1 MVTAVVALSQPT
13 GRAWNE
19 CRSSDRQSADADDP
33 RPGTGRDLRTP
44 SHRLAYGY
52 YGLVPLAQ
60 NPRMWMPDLETAAAG
75 VATAVWGDAVPILM
89 GLSAARIH
97 GALPR
102 ALGEAM
108 VAVPSIHGPISL
120 TDRNATIRFITRNV
134 EALDAIRVGT
144 ELGPALA
151 TTPAQTALDLARDP
165 RLLEKPEDIA
175 VRSEERRVGKEGRWR
190 RRGEQ

>member
-1 MVTAVVALSQPT
+1 
-13 GRAWNE
+13 
-19 CRSSDRQSADADDP
+19 
-33 RPGTGRDLRTP
+33 
-44 SHRLAYGY
+44 
-52 YGLVPLAQ
+52 
-60 NPRMWMPDLETAAAG
+60 MWMPDLETAAAG

-175 VRSEERRVGKEGRWR
+175 VVRALLDQTTVDEIADVAATQGRTNAALARVQKVVES
-190 RRGEQ
+190 